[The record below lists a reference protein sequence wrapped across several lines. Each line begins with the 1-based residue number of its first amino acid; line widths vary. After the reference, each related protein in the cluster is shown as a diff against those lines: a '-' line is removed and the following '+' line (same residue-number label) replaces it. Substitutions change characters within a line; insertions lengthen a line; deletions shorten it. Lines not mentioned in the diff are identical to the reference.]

1 MDVPTKNNLL
11 RYSKNIKSIEVLKTK
26 AIFQE
31 FVRYVIGSSL
41 TKNMV
46 SRILMNIRE
55 LMQNFVTIVMQNSI
69 ISINMSL

>member
-1 MDVPTKNNLL
+1 MDVTTKNNLL

>member
-1 MDVPTKNNLL
+1 MDVTTKKNLL
-11 RYSKNIKSIEVLKTK
+11 SNSKNIKTMEVLKTR
-26 AIFQE
+26 ATFE
-31 FVRYVIGSSL
+31 ELVRYVIGSSL

-46 SRILMNIRE
+46 SRVLMNIGK

>member
-1 MDVPTKNNLL
+1 MDVTTKNNLL

-46 SRILMNIRE
+46 SRILMNIRD

>member
-1 MDVPTKNNLL
+1 MDVTTKKNLF
-11 RYSKNIKSIEVLKTK
+11 RCSKNIKTIEVLKTR
-26 AIFQE
+26 ATFE
-31 FVRYVIGSSL
+31 ELVRYVIGSSL

-46 SRILMNIRE
+46 SRVLMNIGE

>member
-1 MDVPTKNNLL
+1 MDVTTKNNLL

-31 FVRYVIGSSL
+31 FVRYVIGSSP

>member
-1 MDVPTKNNLL
+1 MDVTTKENLF
-11 RYSKNIKSIEVLKTK
+11 RCSKNIKTIEVLKTR
-26 AIFQE
+26 ATFE
-31 FVRYVIGSSL
+31 ELVRYVIGSSL

-46 SRILMNIRE
+46 SRVLMNIGE

>member
-1 MDVPTKNNLL
+1 MDVTTKNNLL

-69 ISINMSL
+69 ILINMGL

>member
-1 MDVPTKNNLL
+1 MDVTTKKNLF
-11 RYSKNIKSIEVLKTK
+11 RCSKNIKTIEVLKTR
-26 AIFQE
+26 ATFE
-31 FVRYVIGSSL
+31 ELVRYVIGSSL

-46 SRILMNIRE
+46 SRVLMNIGK